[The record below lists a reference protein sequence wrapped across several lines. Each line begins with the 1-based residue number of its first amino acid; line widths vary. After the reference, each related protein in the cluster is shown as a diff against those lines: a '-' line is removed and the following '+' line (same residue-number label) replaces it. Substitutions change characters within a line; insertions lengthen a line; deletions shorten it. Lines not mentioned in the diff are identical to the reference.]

1 MGAEDRMRNLN
12 TPSTR
17 EALTVRGQDMHLSRA
32 GAYPPR
38 GDENGKRNVIDESM
52 V

>member
-17 EALTVRGQDMHLSRA
+17 EALTVRDQDMHLLA
-32 GAYPPR
+32 LGL
-38 GDENGKRNVIDESM
+38 GKRNLIDESM